1 VSASPDGPAL
11 LPVFLKLGGRRV
23 LLVGGGTV
31 ARGKLAGLLEAGA
44 RVTVVAPEVR
54 PEIEAADVT
63 VLPRAFRSADLDGA
77 WLVVAAA
84 PPEVNRE
91 VAAAAEDRGVFVN
104 AVDDPAPA
112 SAYTGGVFR
121 RGGITIAVS
130 TGGRAPALAG
140 LLREALEAIVP
151 EDVALWVDEAR
162 RLRERQKAEGVPMS
176 RRRPLLLEALNRLYA
191 GRAAERV
198 ESTGTPAVG
207 PAAPAPES
215 AREART

>member
-1 VSASPDGPAL
+1 MSSSSPL
-11 LPVFLKLGGRRV
+11 FPVFLKLRGRRV
-23 LLVGGGTV
+23 LLVGGGPV

-63 VLPRAFRSADLDGA
+63 VLSRAFTPADLEGA

-84 PPEVNRE
+84 PPDVNRA

-112 SAYTGGVFR
+112 SAYTGGVLR

-130 TGGRAPALAG
+130 TEGRAPALAG
-140 LLREALEAIVP
+140 LLREALEAVIP
-151 EDVALWVDEAR
+151 DEVASWVEEAQ
-162 RLRERQKAEGVPMS
+162 RLRERQKAEGVPMG
-176 RRRPLLLEALNRLYA
+176 RRRPLLLEALNSLYA
-191 GRAAERV
+191 ARGSEEVRA
-198 ESTGTPAVG
+198 
-207 PAAPAPES
+207 
-215 AREART
+215 

>member
-1 VSASPDGPAL
+1 MNPPTDGSPL
-11 LPVFLKLGGRRV
+11 FPVFLKLRGRRV
-23 LLVGGGTV
+23 LLVGGGPV

-44 RVTVVAPEVR
+44 RVTVVAPQVR

-63 VLPRAFRSADLDGA
+63 VLPRAFTPADLDGA

-84 PPEVNRE
+84 PPEVNRA

-130 TGGRAPALAG
+130 TEGRAPALAG
-140 LLREALEAIVP
+140 LLREALEAVIP
-151 EDVALWVDEAR
+151 DEVASWVEEAR
-162 RLRERQKAEGVPMS
+162 RLRERQKAEGVPMG
-176 RRRPLLLEALNRLYA
+176 RRRPLLLEALNRLY
-191 GRAAERV
+191 
-198 ESTGTPAVG
+198 
-207 PAAPAPES
+207 
-215 AREART
+215 EARA